1 MKYIFGP
8 VFSRRLGLSLG
19 VDLLPDKICTYDC
32 IYCECGRTVLKTE
45 EIKEWVPADEVIK
58 EIEDYL
64 EENSSIDFIT
74 LTGSGEPTLHSKIG
88 FIIEGI
94 KKTTSIPVAVLTN
107 GSLLYR
113 KEVREALKKADV
125 ILPTLNAVSEK
136 VFKAINRP
144 FHALTSQKIIE
155 GLIALR
161 NDYKGKIWLE
171 VVIVKGLNDSPEE
184 ILKLKEVIEKI
195 NPDKIHLNTVVRPPS
210 EDWARPLSYEEM
222 EKTREI
228 LGGKAEIIMPKK
240 EREKKIEKT
249 DIEEKIEEMAKRRP
263 VTLEELLN
271 IFSVDKEEI
280 SEILNSLLKKR
291 KIKKENFEGKDFYIS
306 R

>member
-19 VDLLPDKICTYDC
+19 VDLLPYKVCTYDC
-32 IYCECGRTVLKTE
+32 IYCECGRTILKTE

-64 EENSSIDFIT
+64 KENSSIDFIT

-88 FIIEGI
+88 FIIEEI
-94 KKTTSIPVAVLTN
+94 KKITSIPVAVLTN

-136 VFKAINRP
+136 IFRTVNRP
-144 FHALTSQKIIE
+144 LYPLNTKKIIE

-171 VVIVKGLNDSPEE
+171 VLIVKGINDSPEE
-184 ILKLKEVIEKI
+184 ILKLKEVIERI
-195 NPDKIHLNTVVRPPS
+195 NPDKIHLNTVARPPS
-210 EDWARPLSYEEM
+210 EDWAKPLPFVEM
-222 EKTREI
+222 EKIRVI
-228 LGGKAEIIMPKK
+228 LGEKAEIIMQKR
-240 EREKKIEKT
+240 EREKKVEKKN
-249 DIEEKIEEMAKRRP
+249 IEERIEEMVKRRP
-263 VTLEELLN
+263 VTIEELLN
-271 IFSVDKEEI
+271 IFSINREEM
-280 SEILNSLLKKR
+280 SEILNSLVRNR
-291 KIKKENFEGKDFYIS
+291 KIKKENFEGKDFYM
-306 R
+306 